1 MTKPFWKLPLREAVG
16 ETLWS
21 GCSKQNSHRALPE
34 FTRFEI
40 PYKFPR
46 FPQIWGYSIVRRIK
60 KKEKGREWGHP
71 CTRHFDTVMDCLRRH
86 PDTYDKKC
94 RIEVGR
100 CLACLEQHKN
110 WKADMGYSY
119 LRFLEHFRVFTQGR
133 QSLDEGTGKFQYKDP
148 TPGTDGAGTVLQF
161 KTMVGVADSA
171 KGKKGSSS

>member
-1 MTKPFWKLPLREAVG
+1 MAKHRWTLPLREAVG

-46 FPQIWGYSIVRRIK
+46 FPQIWGSRIVRRIK
-60 KKEKGREWGHP
+60 KKAKGREWGHP
-71 CTRHFDTVMDCLRRH
+71 CTKHFDTVLDCLRRH
-86 PDTYDKKC
+86 PETYDKKC

-100 CLACLEQHKN
+100 CLACLEQHKD

-119 LRFLEHFRVFTQGR
+119 LRFLEHFKVFTQGK
-133 QSLDEGTGKFQYKDP
+133 QSLDEGPGKFQYKEP
-148 TPGTDGAGTVLQF
+148 TPPTHGAGTVLEF
-161 KTMVGVADSA
+161 NSTLGVKDGN
-171 KGKKGSSS
+171 KKKGDS